1 MTFNIKLPTAGEAI
15 ASNFAVLSTE
25 NVLFTAHV
33 ADFNIDDNE
42 DRQSHWIAG
51 GPVIPAPG
59 AILLGGIGVGLVGW
73 LRRRR
78 TL

>member
-1 MTFNIKLPTAGEAI
+1 MKKLVAMMVVLLVLGLIVGCDDEKNS
-15 ASNFAVLSTE
+15 SNCPHNPEWNSGQPE
-25 NVLFTAHV
+25 
-33 ADFNIDDNE
+33 
-42 DRQSHWIAG
+42 S

-73 LRRRR
+73 LKRRR